1 MTRLLVA
8 HSGSLCLC
16 HSSSFQL
23 TLAPSDSPSSSLRRS
38 AHKVLARLFLKL
50 MAQEEDA
57 SEEMILQGDLKRQRN
72 LFLTPNP
79 DLTLPHRGVCGSFSG
94 PHLNL
99 YKCIPPFIISG
110 YFHQEQK
117 TRPSLKRPHAFWPHN
132 GEQGTWAHADE
143 AAAEKLNVCVS
154 SRIIVTLEAGWQR
167 TQAKTHVRGGDSCW
181 RNISWCDELIQLY
194 ELFKYLLYVLCSI
207 KDLIPKANLLILSLT
222 QFIFFTEKHASL
234 WS

>member
-1 MTRLLVA
+1 MTRVLVA

-72 LFLTPNP
+72 LFLTPDP
-79 DLTLPHRGVCGSFSG
+79 DLTLPHRGVCDSFSG

-143 AAAEKLNVCVS
+143 AAAEKAECLCIVS
-154 SRIIVTLEAGWQR
+154 YNCDL
-167 TQAKTHVRGGDSCW
+167 RGGLTAHSGKDTCARRRLVLKKHFLMWWINSIVW
-181 RNISWCDELIQLY
+181 TFQILIIRIMQY
-194 ELFKYLLYVLCSI
+194 
-207 KDLIPKANLLILSLT
+207 
-222 QFIFFTEKHASL
+222 
-234 WS
+234 